1 MSTKHIKIINNS
13 MPTEQG
19 EKLSQRLRP
28 KNDQKK
34 CDVTLLFADI
44 TMQKGE

>member
-1 MSTKHIKIINNS
+1 MKIISNS

-28 KNDQKK
+28 NNDQKM
-34 CDVTLLFADI
+34 CDVTLLFAAV
-44 TMQKGE
+44 TMQKRE